1 MKERYIAGI
10 DIGTTGSKAGIFD
23 LKGNMLSGGY
33 REYSCSYPKPN
44 WIEQDPSFLV
54 SQAME
59 ASKEAIK
66 NSGVNP
72 TDIVSLGFSTQKKLC

>member
-23 LKGNMLSGGY
+23 LKGNILSSGY

-59 ASKEAIK
+59 ASKRSNKEVRRK
-66 NSGVNP
+66 P
-72 TDIVSLGFSTQKKLC
+72 C